1 MKANTTASNL
11 NWCSNC
17 LTMSTRPRISFDAK
31 GWCNACVWTEKKK
44 SLNWDAR
51 HAELI
56 KLLDKHRRTDGEFDC
71 MVPCSGGKDG
81 SYVAYNLKHKYGM
94 NPLCV
99 TITPALTLPLGD
111 QNLRAFVE
119 SGYNHISVNPDHEA
133 MRILNKTGFIEMG
146 FPYYGW
152 LISIHTAVIR
162 TATAF
167 GINLIF
173 YGEDGEVEYG
183 GSTET
188 SKDPIYDVHYQ
199 KKIYL
204 EGGYEKVLA
213 SSGLSASQLNL
224 FRYPSDDDL
233 NKHALELT
241 HWSYFENWDPYR
253 NYLVAKEHC
262 GLKEAEDSN
271 AGTFTNFSQNDQALY
286 ALHTYLMYLKFGFG
300 RANQDACI
308 EVRRGA
314 MDRDQ
319 AVNLVRLYDGHYPE
333 EFIKLYLN
341 YYQMTKSEF
350 DAVLDR
356 YANKDLFEKV
366 DGHWQPMFMVA

>member
-1 MKANTTASNL
+1 MKVNSPMNNL
-11 NWCSNC
+11 SWCSNC
-17 LTMSTRPRISFDAK
+17 LTMSTRPRITFDER
-31 GWCNACVWTEKKK
+31 GWCNACVWSEKKR
-44 SLNWDAR
+44 SLNWDER
-51 HAELI
+51 QVELES
-56 KLLDKHRRTDGEFDC
+56 LLDKHRKNDGSFDC

-81 SYVAYNLKHKYGM
+81 SYVAYNLRHKFGM
-94 NPLCV
+94 NPLCI

-111 QNLRAFVE
+111 LNLRAFVA

-152 LISIHTAVIR
+152 LISIQSAVIR
-162 TATAF
+162 MAIVFST
-167 GINLIF
+167 NLIF

-183 GSTET
+183 GSAET
-188 SKDPIYDVHYQ
+188 SQNPIYDVHYQ
-199 KKIYL
+199 KKVYL
-204 EGGYEKVLA
+204 EGGYEKIIA
-213 SSGLSASQLNL
+213 ASGLTASQLN
-224 FRYPSDDDL
+224 FFNFPDDSEL
-233 NKHALELT
+233 NKHKIQLT

-253 NYLVAKEHC
+253 NYLIAKEHC

-314 MDRDQ
+314 MDRGQ

-341 YYQMTKSEF
+341 YYRMTQSEF
-350 DAVLDR
+350 DGVLDR
-356 YANKDLFEKV
+356 YANKELFKKINDRWEPK
-366 DGHWQPMFMVA
+366 FIAT